1 MKLVRYGPVENEKP
15 GMIDANGN
23 LRDLSALVS
32 DFSSA
37 TLSDKLFK
45 QLKGLTPTD
54 LPKVNGQPRLGS
66 PVSGTRLF
74 VGVGLNYKDHALEIN
89 LPAPKE
95 PILFLKSP
103 HCIQGPNDPV
113 MLPKDSIK
121 TDWEV
126 ELGIVIG
133 EKTRHVNRRDAF
145 DHIFGYCLIN
155 DLSEREFQIEREGTW
170 SKGKGCDTFGPIGPW
185 LVTKDEIKDPQNLK
199 LWLKVNGE
207 LMQSGSTSEM
217 IFGVAELVSYISQ
230 FSTLYPGDI
239 ITSGTPAGVGLSRKP
254 SPLFLKAGDFLSL
267 GIDGLGEQSQTVIAF
282 DQSLADTS

>member
-1 MKLVRYGPVENEKP
+1 MKLVRYGPVGNEKP
-15 GMIDANGN
+15 GMIDTLGD
-23 LRDLSALVS
+23 LRDLSAIVS

-37 TLSDKLFK
+37 TLSEKLLEA
-45 QLKGLTPTD
+45 LKGLNPAD
-54 LPKVNGQPRLGS
+54 LPKVNGQPRLGN
-66 PVSGTRLF
+66 PVSGTKLF

-89 LPAPKE
+89 LPEPKE

-113 MLPKDSIK
+113 MLPKESTK

-133 EKTRHVNRRDAF
+133 KKACHVTCADAF
-145 DHIFGYCLIN
+145 DYIFGYCLIN

-185 LVTKDEIKDPQNLK
+185 LVTKDEIADPQNLK

-217 IFGVAELVSYISQ
+217 IFGVAELVSYISR

-239 ITSGTPAGVGLSRKP
+239 ITSGTPAGVGLSQKP
-254 SPLFLKAGDFLSL
+254 SPRFLKAGDSVSL
-267 GIDGLGEQSQTVIAF
+267 GISGLGEQSQPVLAF
-282 DQSLADTS
+282 Q